1 MPTNTGGWCPEAL
14 TFPHPPSSP
23 SPVSSLGHSPHGP
36 DPSSAHWAG
45 RHSEVSVPG
54 QTKPCSTV
62 PASGWGSWQVR
73 RHPPKYPPLAPLPQV
88 PHPRFLVLSLSS
100 RPAAQT
106 WTAGSGVVGCVRWS
120 YLPSR
125 PPLPRIAPEVM
136 WVLKG
141 VPRSPHVPGAA
152 SGGFPGHWLSLRVK
166 AWAAGLWG
174 LARGLG
180 KGHSS

>member
-1 MPTNTGGWCPEAL
+1 MLFRSDKKGFIPNLPRRGFPTPPPPHYHPHPLSGLSTEGLVARCPEAL

-125 PPLPRIAPEVM
+125 PPLPRIAPEV
-136 WVLKG
+136 KIG
-141 VPRSPHVPGAA
+141 RAHV
-152 SGGFPGHWLSLRVK
+152 
-166 AWAAGLWG
+166 
-174 LARGLG
+174 
-180 KGHSS
+180 